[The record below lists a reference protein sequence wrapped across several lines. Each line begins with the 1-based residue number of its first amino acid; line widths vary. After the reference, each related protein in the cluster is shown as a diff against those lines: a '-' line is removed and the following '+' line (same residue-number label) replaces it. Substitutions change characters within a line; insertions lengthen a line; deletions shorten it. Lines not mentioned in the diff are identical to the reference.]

1 MRNEVDFRGTN
12 FSFIRF
18 LWLLLKR
25 NSSYLSH
32 TACLEFF
39 FFFLRRRI
47 IIITYIYIYIYIVF
61 VDLYLSY
68 PNVFFFNGNYPN
80 VDLMFLVIN
89 ATSCYSILLLP
100 LSIVFIRIFRV

>member
-1 MRNEVDFRGTN
+1 MFRV
-12 FSFIRF
+12 
-18 LWLLLKR
+18 
-25 NSSYLSH
+25 
-32 TACLEFF
+32 
-39 FFFLRRRI
+39 FFLFFEKKNYYYNI
-47 IIITYIYIYIYIVF
+47 YIYIYISIVF

-68 PNVFFFNGNYPN
+68 PNVFFNGNYPN

>member
-1 MRNEVDFRGTN
+1 MFRV
-12 FSFIRF
+12 
-18 LWLLLKR
+18 
-25 NSSYLSH
+25 
-32 TACLEFF
+32 FF
-39 FFFLRRRI
+39 FFFEKKNYYYNI
-47 IIITYIYIYIYIVF
+47 YIYIYISIVF

>member
-1 MRNEVDFRGTN
+1 MYWDKPTQFIPERFMGMGNEVDFRGTN
-12 FSFIRF
+12 FSFIPF

-39 FFFLRRRI
+39 FLRRII
-47 IIITYIYIYIYIVF
+47 IIITYIYISIVF

-68 PNVFFFNGNYPN
+68 PNVFFF
-80 VDLMFLVIN
+80 
-89 ATSCYSILLLP
+89 
-100 LSIVFIRIFRV
+100 